1 MNTIVAKSPQQF
13 SSEEIDDFVSFVLA
27 GGEVTAAG
35 LRDHVMK
42 AECIAF
48 LRYANCLVGVAGLKL
63 PRSTYRARVQ
73 NSSGFSISKEA
84 FPFEL
89 GWVFILP
96 SMRGRKMSLPLCQ
109 PVVAAAGPSGVFA
122 TSRAENFGMH
132 TTLKNLG
139 FAQAGTEW
147 RSRQAKENLMLFV
160 RDAV

>member
-1 MNTIVAKSPQQF
+1 MNTIVAKSPRQF

-35 LRDHVMK
+35 LRDHAMK

-48 LRYANCLVGVAGLKL
+48 LRNANCLVGVAGLKL

-73 NSSGFSISKEA
+73 TSSRFLISEEA

-96 SMRGRKMSLPLCQ
+96 SMRGSKLSLPLCQ
-109 PVVAAAGPSGVFA
+109 PVVAAAGSSGVFA
-122 TSRAENFGMH
+122 TSRAKNIGMH

-139 FAQAGTEW
+139 FEQVGTEW
-147 RSRQAKENLMLFV
+147 RSRQTRENLMLFV